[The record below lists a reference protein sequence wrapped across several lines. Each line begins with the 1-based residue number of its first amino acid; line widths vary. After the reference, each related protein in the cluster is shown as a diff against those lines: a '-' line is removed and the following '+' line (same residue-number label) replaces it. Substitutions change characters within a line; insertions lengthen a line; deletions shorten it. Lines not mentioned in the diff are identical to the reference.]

1 MTELELSITI
11 EEGDTIRMNDRWW
24 TVDSLTE
31 PMGAKADMTP
41 LNTGKTQ
48 CFHRDTIEEM
58 MDFSGEV
65 HLVREDFQSVIDH

>member
-48 CFHRDTIEEM
+48 CFHRDAIEEM

-65 HLVREDFQSVIDH
+65 HLVREDFQDVIDY